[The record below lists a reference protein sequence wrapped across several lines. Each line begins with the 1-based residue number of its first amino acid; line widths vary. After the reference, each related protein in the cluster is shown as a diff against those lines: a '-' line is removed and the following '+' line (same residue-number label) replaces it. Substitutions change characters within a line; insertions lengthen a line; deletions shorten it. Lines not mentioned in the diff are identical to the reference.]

1 MCTLVMWCRRVIFKW
16 RRYVEDS
23 SSMNGEHGTCLS
35 FVGITFLIHPFRSC
49 AIVFDSYF
57 ICWVKVKKSFLH
69 RIVDAL
75 LVALVVKYART
86 PIRSTLDINNV
97 SFDSMWRY
105 SWWQL
110 LVSKYVYDVEFTQ
123 CVRCL
128 GKWGSAPFELLKGR
142 YSCSCQSSGC
152 RCKLVIV
159 RVEHALY

>member
-1 MCTLVMWCRRVIFKW
+1 MIEMIKVNVTRGLTELCVLSISSECSTLYGTVLLYYPCTRWCVRMWCGIDASASSEG
-16 RRYVEDS
+16 RYVKDS

-57 ICWVKVKKSFLH
+57 ICWVKVIKSFLH
-69 RIVDAL
+69 RIFDAL
-75 LVALVVKYART
+75 LVALVVKYVRT

-110 LVSKYVYDVEFTQ
+110 LV
-123 CVRCL
+123 
-128 GKWGSAPFELLKGR
+128 LK
-142 YSCSCQSSGC
+142 
-152 RCKLVIV
+152 
-159 RVEHALY
+159 